1 MSRCLRTIIVLLCC
15 AVNGLTQA
23 HADILIG
30 SYSGDDNVRRQILS
44 FPDDANGAS
53 AIPLRVMGG
62 PNSGLIEP
70 VSGVYEPEEDV
81 FYVGDFR
88 GQSVRVFSPSNT
100 NGDPAPLRAIGP
112 TYTGQVRCLAVDA
125 AHDELLVISNCCF
138 KAFDRNANGDVF
150 YKRSVQ

>member
-1 MSRCLRTIIVLLCC
+1 MSRCLRTIIVLLFC

-30 SYSGDDNVRRQILS
+30 SYSGDVNVRRQILS